1 MPDYPDADVL
11 EPEESAVDAEA
22 VEPEATE
29 QAISPEQT
37 LALLI
42 QAPNIA
48 VAMADDPEGKTKL
61 SAIAAKVIEEYEI
74 DLDSR
79 NDWIDKNHDAM
90 KLAMMVTEEKNY
102 PFPKAANIKYPLIAT
117 AALQFN
123 ARAYPAIVAP
133 DRVVKCKVR
142 GRDVQGAKAARADR
156 VSEHMSDQLLN
167 GMPEW
172 EADTDRLTIILPIE
186 GSAFRKVWFDPALR
200 RNVSRLIKADNFVV
214 NYWARSIEDAPRKTE
229 KLRLYPY
236 EIQERILDGRF
247 MEFDYAL
254 GGGVAD
260 DSDSPEEQARGDQN
274 DDSAPHLFLEQHR
287 LLDLD
292 EDGYP
297 EPYIVTVHKATE
309 TICRI
314 VANFSADTVTL
325 TQDRRIASIRPESFF
340 VHYQFMPNP
349 DGGFYGLGLGWLLSA
364 TNETI
369 NSTLNMMMDAG
380 HLASTQGGLISS
392 VLGLREKS
400 IQLKMGEWRVVNTTG
415 PINQAIMPIK
425 YDGPNATLFQLL
437 GLMIEAGKELASTK
451 DVLTGDTPATAPVGT
466 TLALIEQGLQVFT
479 SIYKRVHRTL
489 KFEFQIMGRL
499 NGQHVT
505 PEEYAQFF
513 DEEGVDPK
521 ADYDAKDMDILPVSD
536 PQSVTKMQKL
546 AKAQLV
552 LEASKEAPFVDQR
565 EAMTRFFEAA
575 DVEDVEKLIPPPSPP
590 DPEIEAMAKR
600 AAEAEVEE
608 MEASSA
614 QKFTA
619 ALKNLA
625 DAEAA
630 EAGSQMGMYG
640 QMLAILQAEHGMEM
654 DINDPARQGGLPGM
668 EGQPADPMGVPAAPA
683 GDLGAG
689 AGPAGPVAQLGG
701 PAPAAM
707 GAGPAGG
714 GLPQGAL

>member
-1 MPDYPDADVL
+1 MIDYPDAEVL
-11 EPEESAVDAEA
+11 EPAIDQPEVVDAEVA
-22 VEPEATE
+22 VQEE
-29 QAISPEQT
+29 AISPEQV

-42 QAPNIA
+42 QSPNIA
-48 VAMADDPEGKTKL
+48 AAIASEDDGKTRL
-61 SAIAAKVIEEYEI
+61 SAIATKVLEEYEI
-74 DLDSR
+74 DLQSR
-79 NDWIDKNHDAM
+79 KDWIDKNHAAM

-102 PFPKAANIKYPLIAT
+102 PFAKAANIKYPLIAT

-123 ARAYPAIVAP
+123 ARAYPAIVPP
-133 DRVVKCKVR
+133 DRVVKGKVR
-142 GRDVQGAKAARADR
+142 GRDEGGQKAARADR

-186 GSAFRKVWFDPALR
+186 GSCFRKLWFDPSLR
-200 RNVSRLIKADNFVV
+200 RNVSRLIKADNMVV
-214 NYWARSIEDAPRKTE
+214 NYWARSMEDAPRKTE
-229 KLRLYPY
+229 KLSLYPY

-247 MEFDYAL
+247 VAFDYSA
-254 GGGVAD
+254 GNGY
-260 DSDSPEEQARGDQN
+260 N
-274 DDSAPHLFLEQHR
+274 DDEGAEEHKVDANDESAPHLFLEQHR

-297 EPYIVTVHKATE
+297 EPYIVTVHKASE
-309 TICRI
+309 QVCRI
-314 VANFSADTVTL
+314 VANYSAETITF
-325 TQDRRIASIRPESFF
+325 TQDRRIAAIRPESYF

-349 DGGFYGLGLGWLLSA
+349 DGGFYGLGLGWLLTA

-380 HLASTQGGLISS
+380 HLASIQGGLISS
-392 VLGLREKS
+392 VLGLREKK
-400 IQLKMGEWRVVNTTG
+400 IELKMGEWRVVNTSM
-415 PINQAIMPIK
+415 PLNQAVMPIS
-425 YDGPNATLFQLL
+425 YPGPSPVLFQLL

-499 NGQHVT
+499 NGQHIT
-505 PEEYAQFF
+505 PEEYAKFF
-513 DEEGVDPK
+513 DEEGVNPQE
-521 ADYDAKDMDILPVSD
+521 DYDASDMDILPVSD

-552 LEASKEAPFVDQR
+552 LEASKEAPFVDAK

-575 DVEDVEKLIPPPSPP
+575 DVEDIEKLIPPPQPP
-590 DPEIEAMAKR
+590 DPEIEALTKR
-600 AAEAEVEE
+600 AAEAEVEVTE
-608 MEASSA
+608 S
-614 QKFTA
+614 TA
-619 ALKNLA
+619 AKNLATALKALA

-630 EAGSQMGMYG
+630 EAGQQMGMYG
-640 QMLAILQAEHGMEM
+640 QMLAMLQAEHKMEM

-668 EGQPADPMGVPAAPA
+668 EGQPVDPMGAPAAPPAGPGAIPGPTGPAPELVGADPTGMVPAA
-683 GDLGAG
+683 
-689 AGPAGPVAQLGG
+689 
-701 PAPAAM
+701 APS
-707 GAGPAGG
+707 